1 MIRKLSLFVFVT
13 ALVVSACGRQVTP
26 NRPGYGGGTPG
37 YMTVKFNVQSPFNFA
52 SYRYV
57 FVFNTTGDGI
67 TPYGNVLQTNYQ
79 GYSFALV
86 VSSNGGGTAG
96 VQAVQYIRQAGTNVP
111 ILANLNPSAVQ
122 LQFNPNSN
130 GLGTQFTV
138 TFARALFYG
147 YVTPSPGPALATLS
161 STRSPA
167 AATPTPSPSPS
178 PTSSASAAPYP
189 TTQAQVNWTFNAFVY
204 QPGAPSA
211 LDSMGS
217 GGGTDTTFQ
226 SPQLATNQAFDN
238 VVTASIGVIPSDPAA
253 EITGVEF
260 INNP

>member
-57 FVFNTTGDGI
+57 FIFNTTGDGI

-96 VQAVQYIRQAGTNVP
+96 VQAVQYIRQAGSNTP
-111 ILANLNPSAVQ
+111 LLANLNPSPVQ

-147 YVTPSPGPALATLS
+147 YVTPSPGPGTS
-161 STRSPA
+161 STPSPTPSPTPT
-167 AATPTPSPSPS
+167 ATPTGTSPSPS
-178 PTSSASAAPYP
+178 PTASASAAPYP
-189 TTQAQVNWTFNAFVY
+189 TTQAQVNWTFNAFVS

-226 SPQLATNQAFDN
+226 SPHSRRTK
-238 VVTASIGVIPSDPAA
+238 PS
-253 EITGVEF
+253 TTS
-260 INNP
+260 

>member
-1 MIRKLSLFVFVT
+1 MIRRLSLFVFVT

-26 NRPGYGGGTPG
+26 NRPGFGGGSPG

-57 FVFNTTGDGI
+57 FVFNTSGSGV

-79 GYSFALV
+79 GYSFALIAG
-86 VSSNGGGTAG
+86 SNGGNTAG
-96 VQAVQYIRQAGTNVP
+96 IQAVQYIRQAGTNVP
-111 ILANLNPSAVQ
+111 ILANLNPSPVQ

-130 GLGTQFTV
+130 GLGTQLSV

-147 YVTPSPGPALATLS
+147 YVTPSPGPGGS
-161 STRSPA
+161 STPS
-167 AATPTPSPSPS
+167 PTPSPTSTPTGGPS
-178 PTSSASAAPYP
+178 PTASPSAAPYP
-189 TTQAQVNWTFNAFVY
+189 TTQAQVNWTFNAFVT
-204 QPGAPSA
+204 QPGAPNA

-226 SPQLATNQAFDN
+226 SPQLVTDQSFDN
-238 VVTASIGVIPSDPAA
+238 VVTASIGVVPSDPAA